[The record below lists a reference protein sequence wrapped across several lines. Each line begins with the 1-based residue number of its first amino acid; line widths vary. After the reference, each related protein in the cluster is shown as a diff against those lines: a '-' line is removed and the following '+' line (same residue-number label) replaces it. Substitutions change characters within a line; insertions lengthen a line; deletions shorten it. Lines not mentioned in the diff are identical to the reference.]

1 MKNDEYTAHDRKR
14 WVALLVIA
22 AATLMVVLDVS
33 IINIAL
39 PEQTE
44 ISVLWEAS

>member
-1 MKNDEYTAHDRKR
+1 MENDEYTAHDPKR
-14 WVALLVIA
+14 WIALFVIA
-22 AATLMVVLDVS
+22 AATLMIVLDVS

-44 ISVLWEAS
+44 ISVLWKAS